1 MFWTKLS
8 SLAVLAALTIISQS
22 ATAQQMGRE
31 GYNFPARA
39 PSMAAQFDFQ
49 GRMDSNSAASAGGM
63 GALNQYVTQYSS
75 SSTSIANMNQ
85 VNQTVTGGSTASV
98 GQTADQ
104 TSAGNQDS
112 VADTK
117 TKIDN
122 SITALQKNSNNQP

>member
-1 MFWTKLS
+1 MFWMKFS
-8 SLAVLAALTIISQS
+8 SLAVLTAVAFVGQPAA
-22 ATAQQMGRE
+22 AQQMGRE

-49 GRMDSNSAASAGGM
+49 ARMDSNSASSAGGL

-85 VNQTVTGGSTASV
+85 VNQTVTGGSTATV

-104 TSAGNQDS
+104 TSAGNQD
-112 VADTK
+112 ANAATK
-117 TKIDN
+117 TNVDN
-122 SITALQKNSNNQP
+122 SISVLQKNSNNQP